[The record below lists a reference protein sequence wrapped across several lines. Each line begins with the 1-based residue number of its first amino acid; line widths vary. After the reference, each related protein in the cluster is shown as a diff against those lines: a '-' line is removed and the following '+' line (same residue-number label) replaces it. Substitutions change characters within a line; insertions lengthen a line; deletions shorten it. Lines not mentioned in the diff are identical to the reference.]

1 MNEKY
6 ILDKIT
12 EVIGNLRAEYA
23 DYKGQYK
30 LLTHVINLEFLM
42 GKYFA
47 YMDILS
53 EDIPHSE
60 KAFDSTYIKVYEQHR
75 NFIEVVTEYV
85 NKQYNKLKE
94 V

>member
-47 YMDILS
+47 YMNILS
-53 EDIPHSE
+53 ENI
-60 KAFDSTYIKVYEQHR
+60 
-75 NFIEVVTEYV
+75 
-85 NKQYNKLKE
+85 QY
-94 V
+94 

>member
-6 ILDKIT
+6 IIDKVT
-12 EVIGNLRAEYA
+12 EVIGKLRTEYA

-30 LLTHVINLEFLM
+30 LLTHIINLEFLM

-53 EDIPHSE
+53 ENIPHSE
-60 KAFDSTYIKVYEQHR
+60 KAFESVFVKLYDQHR

-85 NKQYNKLKE
+85 DKQYNKLKE